1 MIEGQ
6 SCGLLI
12 GENPNHW
19 RGFKLSQQPVL
30 YNTHTWK
37 NNMPLIAIPF
47 GLILLFLIGT
57 GLVKCGR
64 WLKETIEL
72 GDKND
77 D

>member
-1 MIEGQ
+1 
-6 SCGLLI
+6 
-12 GENPNHW
+12 
-19 RGFKLSQQPVL
+19 
-30 YNTHTWK
+30 
-37 NNMPLIAIPF
+37 MPLIAIPF

-57 GLVKCGR
+57 GFVKCGR